1 MKIQRLNALSDD
13 TKVPEHKCPH
23 CGVKQDGFAGEG
35 APEPG
40 MIGICIKCA
49 GLSIINPDLTARMPT
64 EAENA
69 ELNANPEIIRLR
81 HLLAKSQRVLKAA
94 NASDPA
100 EPNPAG
106 GKES

>member
-1 MKIQRLNALSDD
+1 VKLQRLNALSHD
-13 TKVPEHKCPH
+13 TKVPEHKCPY
-23 CGVKQDGFAGEG
+23 CGVKQNAFAGEG

-49 GLSIINPDLTARMPT
+49 GLSIINDDLTARIPN

-81 HLLAKSQRVLKAA
+81 HLLAKSQRALKTAH
-94 NASDPA
+94 ASDPA
-100 EPNPAG
+100 EPNSAG
-106 GKES
+106 GKEG